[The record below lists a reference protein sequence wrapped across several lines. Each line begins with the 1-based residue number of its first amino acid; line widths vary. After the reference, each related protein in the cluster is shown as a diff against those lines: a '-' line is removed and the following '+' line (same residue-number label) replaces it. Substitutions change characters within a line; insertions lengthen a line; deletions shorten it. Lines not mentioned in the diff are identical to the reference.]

1 MSVLQGNRD
10 KLMVLMGGGAAF
22 KWLAQ
27 LCRRVYTGVAP
38 VLQWSQGLLD
48 GEGGHPSQKVEQA
61 SSLVIRAC
69 RCEEERGGEGMGLVG
84 TELVSVYISVCAALA
99 VTGGTIAKK
108 TCLVE
113 PHPPKAPPTETH
125 QPEALASKWLL
136 SHNGARG
143 LVIDVEVAFSMSQNA
158 HALLHY
164 IPVASKHAAC

>member
-48 GEGGHPSQKVEQA
+48 GEGGHPLQKVEQA

-99 VTGGTIAKK
+99 VTGGTIAKN
-108 TCLVE
+108 LSSG
-113 PHPPKAPPTETH
+113 APPT
-125 QPEALASKWLL
+125 
-136 SHNGARG
+136 
-143 LVIDVEVAFSMSQNA
+143 
-158 HALLHY
+158 
-164 IPVASKHAAC
+164 